1 MFEPNGS
8 TSRYGIYF
16 SPQPGALLHGLG
28 SRWLGRDAISS
39 ETLEPGLTGGLSHD
53 EWMLATQSPRRYG
66 FHATLKPPF
75 RLAEGVTFVELQ
87 SELHDFASRHNSF
100 ESPQLTVGNL
110 GRFLALVLVEASE
123 PFSALAADCVSH
135 FDRFRA
141 AATKEE
147 REQRMRDSLSARERE
162 HVLRWGYPY
171 VFDTWKFHMSLT
183 GSLPP
188 QVLPSLEQLLHHRF
202 APACEQPL
210 LVDSICIFHEP
221 APGEAFR
228 LVDRAALRAI

>member
-1 MFEPNGS
+1 MSESNGS

-28 SRWLGRDAISS
+28 SRWLGRDAISG
-39 ETLEPGLTGGLSHD
+39 EALDPGLTNGLSHD
-53 EWMLATQSPRRYG
+53 EWKLATQSPRRYG

-75 RLAEGVTFVELQ
+75 RLADGITFADLQ
-87 SELHDFASRHNSF
+87 AELHEFAARHDSF
-100 ESPQLTVGNL
+100 EAPTITVSTL
-110 GRFLALVLVEASE
+110 GRFLALVLAEPSE
-123 PFSALAADCVSH
+123 TLSALAADCVSN

-141 AATKEE
+141 AATIEE
-147 REQRMRDSLSARERE
+147 REQRMRDTLSARERE

-188 QVLPSLEQLLHHRF
+188 PALPPLEQLLRDRF
-202 APACEQPL
+202 AAARKQPL

-221 APGEAFR
+221 APGAAFR
-228 LVDRAALRAI
+228 AVDRAFLRAL